1 MPTLRHARSRFFAR
15 EGLPADGGYDDP
27 WFDAVFGPVH
37 YRIPNFALRADA
49 LVRHDLHHALTG
61 YPTDWRGEVEINAWE
76 LGAGLGTQ
84 AWGWVIML
92 MGFFLG
98 VVLSPS
104 ATLAAFARGR
114 RSTNLYAGALPA
126 GLLDED
132 LDAVRARLGVTGP
145 VVPSGADRLAF
156 AGATVLSALTALLL
170 AAPLLALVALGT
182 ARQLAA
188 AAQARAGALSWGTG
202 CCCRVAAAA

>member
-37 YRIPNFALRADA
+37 YRIPNFPLRAEA
-49 LVRHDLHHALTG
+49 LVRHDIHHALTG
-61 YPTDWRGEVEINAWE
+61 YPTDWRGEVEVNAWE

-98 VVLSPS
+98 VVLSPG
-104 ATLAAFARGR
+104 ATLKAFARGR
-114 RSTNLYAGALPA
+114 RSTNLYAGSLPA
-126 GLLDED
+126 GLLDDD
-132 LDAVRARLGVTGP
+132 LDAVRRRLGVTGP
-145 VVPSGADRLAF
+145 VVPGPADRRAF
-156 AGATVLSALTALLL
+156 AWAAGVAGLTALVLI
-170 AAPLLALVALGT
+170 APLLVLVALGT
-182 ARQLAA
+182 GRRFVLGLAA
-188 AAQARAGALSWGTG
+188 RVGARSTGG
-202 CCCRVAAAA
+202 CCCRRAVLA